1 MPYDDR
7 LFALLR
13 ELDDQEL
20 RTIWVDAL
28 KCAPDRDDFAIGSRE
43 LKILNISKEWRAVHG
58 HTLLNLRRG
67 NHELPW
73 RRILVDVADKLKPG
87 WGWSDFRTNDERS
100 DEEIEAAILRYFD
113 ERAQEAWAKMSE
125 EERAKLASS
134 LEQELA
140 HAQANVDASV
150 RGAGIS
156 GITTS
161 SLGVGIGAGL
171 LSGAGALSLAQGA
184 TSFALSGLIGG
195 TLYQL
200 SFWIVVRVFGAW
212 SGVQLMASG
221 GLATV
226 AGALL
231 SVPAL
236 VAFAAN
242 AVMST
247 SYRKTI
253 PATLAL
259 LTAHELRRQLADLE
273 ASK

>member
-1 MPYDDR
+1 MSYDDR
-7 LFALLR
+7 LFVLLR

-28 KCAPDRDDFAIGSRE
+28 KCAPDRDDFAVGSRE

-140 HAQANVDASV
+140 QAQANVDASV

>member
-73 RRILVDVADKLKPG
+73 RRIIVDVADKLKPG
-87 WGWSDFRTNDERS
+87 WGWSDFRTDDERS
-100 DEEIEAAILRYFD
+100 DGEIEASILRYFD

-125 EERAKLASS
+125 EERAKLAGS

-140 HAQANVDASV
+140 QAQANVNASV

-161 SLGVGIGAGL
+161 SLGAGIGAGL

-259 LTAHELRRQLADLE
+259 LTAHELRRQLSDLE

>member
-87 WGWSDFRTNDERS
+87 WGWSDFRTDDERS
-100 DEEIEAAILRYFD
+100 DGEIEAAILRYFD
-113 ERAQEAWAKMSE
+113 ERAQEAWAKMNE

-140 HAQANVDASV
+140 QAQANVGASV

-161 SLGVGIGAGL
+161 SLGAGIGAGL

-236 VAFAAN
+236 VASAAN

>member
-7 LFALLR
+7 LFVLLR
-13 ELDDQEL
+13 DLDDHEL

-28 KCAPDRDDFAIGSRE
+28 KCAPDRDDFSVGTRE

-87 WGWSDFRTNDERS
+87 WGWSDFGTNDEHS

-134 LEQELA
+134 LELELTQ
-140 HAQANVDASV
+140 AQANANASV

-161 SLGVGIGAGL
+161 SLGAGIGAGL

-184 TSFALSGLIGG
+184 TSFALSGLVGG

-259 LTAHELRRQLADLE
+259 LTSHELRRQLADLE

>member
-87 WGWSDFRTNDERS
+87 WGWSDFRTDDERS
-100 DEEIEAAILRYFD
+100 DGEIEAAILRYFD
-113 ERAQEAWAKMSE
+113 ERAQEAWAKMNE

-140 HAQANVDASV
+140 QAQANVGASV

-161 SLGVGIGAGL
+161 SLGAGIGAGL

>member
-28 KCAPDRDDFAIGSRE
+28 KCAPDRDDFAVGSRE

-87 WGWSDFRTNDERS
+87 WGWSDFRTNDERP

-125 EERAKLASS
+125 EERANLASS
-134 LEQELA
+134 LEQELTQ
-140 HAQANVDASV
+140 AQANANASARV
-150 RGAGIS
+150 AGIS

-161 SLGVGIGAGL
+161 SLGAGIGAGL

>member
-87 WGWSDFRTNDERS
+87 WGWSDFRTDDERS
-100 DEEIEAAILRYFD
+100 DGEIEASILRYFD

-140 HAQANVDASV
+140 QAQANVSASV

-161 SLGVGIGAGL
+161 SLGAGIGAGL

>member
-7 LFALLR
+7 LFVLLR

-28 KCAPDRDDFAIGSRE
+28 KCAPDRDDFAVGSRE

-113 ERAQEAWAKMSE
+113 ERAQEAWAKMSD

-140 HAQANVDASV
+140 QAQANVDASV

-156 GITTS
+156 SITTS

>member
-87 WGWSDFRTNDERS
+87 WGWSDFRTDDERS
-100 DEEIEAAILRYFD
+100 DGEIEASILRYFD

-161 SLGVGIGAGL
+161 SLGAGIGAGL